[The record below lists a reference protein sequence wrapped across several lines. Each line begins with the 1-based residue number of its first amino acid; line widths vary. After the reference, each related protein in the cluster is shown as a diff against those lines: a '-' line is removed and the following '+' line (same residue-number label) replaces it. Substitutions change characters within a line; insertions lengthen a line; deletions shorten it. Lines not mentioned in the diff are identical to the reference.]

1 MIYLIDN
8 NIELFNNTLITKSTI
23 ELCKD
28 WLEIKESIILD
39 VETEGL
45 FNHSNKMVMLILSD
59 GIDTYVI
66 DTRVI
71 DISILKN
78 KLESILIIGQNLK
91 FDYKFLK
98 FYNIEFSNIYDTM
111 LAEVLLTNGTGT
123 SCSLES
129 ICNRYLN
136 VILNKSITMQFTRL
150 GGKPFTLDQII
161 YGVQD
166 TIHLY
171 KIKELQ
177 KKELDNW
184 QLNSICGLE
193 NKACLALADIEYN
206 GFLFDKEAWIKLSKE
221 VEINLISHKKQL
233 DNLVLENKLLTKK
246 FVKNGEQLG
255 MFGVIERQVKINW
268 DSPLQIKKVFNT
280 IGLDI
285 ESTNEKVISTYQDK
299 YPLVKKFIDYKKEAK
314 LLSTYGISFLE
325 YINPT
330 TKRIHTDFW
339 QIKET
344 NRVSSNKP
352 NLQNIPANNKYL
364 NCFIAPEGRKIIG
377 IDYSGQE
384 AKIAACGSKESVW
397 LNTFKEGKDLHSEVC
412 KMMFNIDD
420 SLVRSKPDFLRGK
433 TYRDAA
439 KTINFGVLF
448 GMSKFKLSSSL
459 NITVEEADALIKKYF
474 KATINLKRYLDS
486 CANYGLKNGY
496 IRSFKPFSSIR
507 FFPEWKEN
515 LDSYKDFK
523 IIGEITRASYNTP
536 IQCTGAVMTKLAL
549 IKVRNFININNLK
562 NKVKLIHVVHDA
574 VYTECIDEYAEEFSL
589 IQAKLMAEAGEE
601 FNLELPMTTDISITN
616 CWNK

>member
-1 MIYLIDN
+1 MIYLVNN
-8 NIELFNNTLITKSTI
+8 NIELFTHNSITKSTI
-23 ELCKD
+23 ELCKE
-28 WLEIKESIILD
+28 WLNNKESIILD
-39 VETEGL
+39 IESEGL

-59 GIDTYVI
+59 SIDTYVI
-66 DTRVI
+66 DARTI
-71 DISILKN
+71 NISILKD

-98 FYNIEFSNIYDTM
+98 YYGIEFSNIYDTM
-111 LAEVLLTNGTGT
+111 LAEVLLTNGKGM

-129 ICNRYLN
+129 ICKRYLE
-136 VILNKSITMQFTRL
+136 VELNKSITMQFTRL
-150 GGKPFTLDQII
+150 GGKPFTLEQII
-161 YGVQD
+161 YGVED
-166 TIHLY
+166 TVHLY

-177 KKELDNW
+177 EKELDKW
-184 QLNSICGLE
+184 ELNSICILE
-193 NKACLALADIEYN
+193 NKACLSLADIEYN

-221 VEINLISHKKQL
+221 VELNLITYKKEL
-233 DNLVLENKLLTKK
+233 DDLILENKVLTKK

-255 MFGVIERQVKINW
+255 MFGITERQVKINW
-268 DSPLQIKKVFNT
+268 DSPIQIKQVFKT
-280 IGLDI
+280 VGLDI
-285 ESTNEKVISTYQDK
+285 ESTNEKVISTYQND
-299 YPLVKKFIDYKKEAK
+299 YPLVKKFIDYKKESK

-325 YINPT
+325 YLNPS

-364 NCFIAPEGRKIIG
+364 NCFIAPKGSKIIG

-420 SLVRSKPDFLRGK
+420 SLVGTKPDFLRGK

-459 NITVEEADALIKKYF
+459 DITVEEASLLIRKYF
-474 KATINLKRYLDS
+474 KATISLKKYLDS
-486 CANYGLKNGY
+486 CASYGLKNGY

-507 FFPEWKEN
+507 FFPEWKEG

-536 IQCTGAVMTKLAL
+536 IQATGAVMTKLAL
-549 IKVRNFININNLK
+549 IKIRNFIIDNKLK
-562 NKVKLIHVVHDA
+562 DKVKLIHVVHDA
-574 VYTECIDEYAEEFSL
+574 IYTECIDEYAEEFSS
-589 IQAKLMAEAGEE
+589 IQSKLMAEAGED